1 MTAQP
6 VAHEFG
12 LDAFLGAHRGK
23 DVLRFI
29 TCGSVDDGKSTLIGR
44 LLHDT
49 KQIFDDQITTLAAD
63 SRKHG
68 TQGADIDF
76 ALLVDGLSAER
87 EQGIT
92 IDVAYRFF
100 STEKRSF
107 IVADTPGHEQYTR
120 NMATGASNA
129 ELAILL
135 IDARKGLTRQ
145 TKRHS
150 LLVSMLGIKRVVLA
164 INKMDLKGWSETTYR
179 AIIRDYAGFAAN
191 LGFSEIIGIPVSARG
206 GDNVARKSEASPW
219 YNGPS
224 LLDYLEQVPA
234 GAAADDGPFRFP
246 IQWVARPDA
255 DFRGYSGTIA
265 GGKIAVSDRLRVL
278 PSGSEARVARIVTY
292 DGDLDF
298 AVAGQSITLT
308 LDREI
313 DASRGDLI
321 AGIDNQPLVR
331 DRLEARI
338 FWTADRG
345 AKAGDALLLKL
356 GATQVTATIESIAA
370 RISPDT
376 MAREIT
382 DAIAAN
388 DIVDVALS
396 LDRPVAFDTYARN
409 RETGGFILI
418 DRETS
423 DTAAMGLVLNGEG
436 ERQRKLVLVEN
447 GRTEAPAR
455 LGSPRLRRAGEALSW
470 TVLGLPVTATLAF
483 AFTGDWRIALAIG
496 LADAAVKLG
505 LYGLHRRAWSRGER
519 PAQ

>member
-6 VAHEFG
+6 GSAEFG
-12 LDAFLGAHRGK
+12 LDSFLSAHRGK

-63 SRKHG
+63 SKKHG
-68 TQGADIDF
+68 TQGGEIDF

-191 LGFSEIIGIPVSARG
+191 LGFSEIIGIPVSAREG
-206 GDNVARKSEASPW
+206 NNVARKSEASPW

-234 GAAADDGPFRFP
+234 GAADHDGPFRFP

-265 GGKIAVSDRLRVL
+265 SGKVAVGDRLRVL
-278 PSGSEARVARIVTY
+278 PSASEARVARIVTY

-298 AVAGQSITLT
+298 ALAGQSITLT

-331 DRLEARI
+331 DRIDARI
-338 FWTADRG
+338 FWTADRS
-345 AKAGDALLLKL
+345 AKAGDVLLLKL
-356 GATQVTATIESIAA
+356 GATQVTATIESITA

-376 MAREIT
+376 MARESA

-396 LDRPVAFDTYARN
+396 LDRAVAFDTYARN

-423 DTAAMGLVLNGEG
+423 DTAAMGLVLDGEG
-436 ERQRKLVLVEN
+436 ERQRKLVLVEKEAAGAVERAGGA
-447 GRTEAPAR
+447 GRR
-455 LGSPRLRRAGEALSW
+455 GFGEALSW
-470 TVLGLPVTATLAF
+470 AALGLPITAGLAF
-483 AFTGDWRIALAIG
+483 GFTGDWRIALAIG
-496 LADAAVKLG
+496 AADAVVKAG
-505 LYGLHRRAWSRGER
+505 LYGLHRRFWSLGE
-519 PAQ
+519 AA

>member
-1 MTAQP
+1 MTHQP
-6 VAHEFG
+6 SSSEFLDGFLSAHG
-12 LDAFLGAHRGK
+12 KK

-49 KQIFDDQITTLAAD
+49 KQIFDDQVTALEAD
-63 SRKHG
+63 SKKHG
-68 TQGADIDF
+68 TQAGKIDF

-164 INKMDLKGWSETTYR
+164 INKMDLKAWSETTYR
-179 AIIRDYAGFAAN
+179 SIIRDFAGFAGH
-191 LGFSEIIGIPVSARG
+191 LGFSEIIGIPISALG
-206 GDNVARKSEASPW
+206 GDNIAARSGATPW
-219 YNGPS
+219 YSGPT
-224 LLDYLEQVPA
+224 LLEYLEKVPA
-234 GAAADDGPFRFP
+234 GQSPLDGPLRFP

-255 DFRGYSGTIA
+255 DFRGYAGTIA
-265 GGKIAVSDRLRVL
+265 TGKVAVGDRIRTL
-278 PSGSEARVARIVTY
+278 PAGTEARVARIVTY
-292 DGDLDF
+292 DGDIPA
-298 AVAGQSITLT
+298 AVAGQSVTLT

-313 DASRGDLI
+313 DASRGDMISGADHLP
-321 AGIDNQPLVR
+321 QVR

-338 FWTADRG
+338 FVTADREIRPGDVLLVKIG
-345 AKAGDALLLKL
+345 AAQ
-356 GATQVTATIESIAA
+356 ATGTVESIAA
-370 RISPDT
+370 RIAPDT
-376 MAREIT
+376 MARESA
-382 DAIAAN
+382 DRLEAN
-388 DIVDVALS
+388 DIADVTIA
-396 LDRPVAFDTYARN
+396 LDRPLAFDSYASN

-418 DRETS
+418 DRESS
-423 DTAAMGLVLNGEG
+423 DTAAMGLVLNGEQP
-436 ERQRKLVLVEN
+436 ERPRKLALVTGQES
-447 GRTEAPAR
+447 PANAR
-455 LGSPRLRRAGEALSW
+455 PRPATARRAVSGEAISFAL
-470 TVLGLPVTATLAF
+470 LGFLVTTGVAYTL
-483 AFTGDWRIALAIG
+483 TRDPGIALAIG
-496 LADAAVKLG
+496 VIDAALRVTLAIP
-505 LYGLHRRAWSRGER
+505 HRLLWRGR
-519 PAQ
+519 G

>member
-6 VAHEFG
+6 VAEEFG

-63 SRKHG
+63 SKKHG
-68 TQGADIDF
+68 TQGAEIDF

-179 AIIRDYAGFAAN
+179 SIIRDYAGFAAN

-219 YNGPS
+219 YSGPS

-265 GGKIAVSDRLRVL
+265 SGKVAVGDRLRVL

-331 DRLEARI
+331 DRIEARI

-376 MAREIT
+376 MARET
-382 DAIAAN
+382 ADAIAAN

-396 LDRPVAFDTYARN
+396 LDRRIAFDTYARN

-423 DTAAMGLVLNGEG
+423 DTAAMGLVLDGEG
-436 ERQRKLVLVEN
+436 ERQRKLVLVEKG
-447 GRTEAPAR
+447 GRDAPAKV
-455 LGSPRLRRAGEALSW
+455 GSPRLRRAGEALSW
-470 TVLGLPVTATLAF
+470 TALGLPVTATFAF
-483 AFTGDWRIALAIG
+483 AFTGDLRIALAIG

-505 LYGLHRRAWSRGER
+505 LYGLHRRVWSRGES